1 MMNDTSKKFIRKGDT
16 MIFMKIFWFLAVL
29 VFILYLVRDKY
40 EKIKRYSDVLVA
52 LFFLAVASLIVAIVT
67 KDPLFAQFGV
77 PGEYEWIIGM
87 SMTLF
92 TAWKLYFD
100 PMKQRLI
107 SLEKRFE
114 KMDAKFETVQTDIHL
129 IKEKLFTM

>member
-1 MMNDTSKKFIRKGDT
+1 MMNDPNKRFIKKGDT

-29 VFILYLVRDKY
+29 VFILYLLRRKY

-52 LFFLAVASLIVAIVT
+52 LFFLAAASLIVAIIT
-67 KDPLFAQFGV
+67 KDPLFAKFGV
-77 PGEYEWIIGM
+77 PAEYEWVIGM
-87 SMTLF
+87 AITLF
-92 TAWKLYFD
+92 STWKLYFD

-114 KMDAKFETVQTDIHL
+114 KMDAKVEAIQIDIHL
-129 IKEKLFTM
+129 IKDKIMAF